1 MSTPARKR
9 LMRDFKRLQ
18 QDPPAGIS
26 GAPYDNNI
34 MLWNAVIF
42 GPNDTPW
49 DGVYADGSIC
59 LDILQNQWSPIYD
72 AAAILTSI
80 QSLLCDPNP
89 NSPANSEAAR
99 LFSETSAITTGRM
112 VGGVVI
118 HSIAARNANPV
129 PVCVSWKERVE
140 VVAFNPE
147 GRCRCI
153 QPFHMG
159 QICGFFKKCVALS
172 LRLRRTL
179 LFSGTAMGKSAGKW
193 IKTVLFGKKHSKSNL
208 SRNVVPDKK
217 TSPKTPLEDQAGK
230 SPVILDP
237 CADSQS
243 NDAFP
248 PVDDAEM
255 RRQDQ
260 AATKAQAAFRGYL
273 ARRAFRALKGII
285 RLQALI
291 RGHLVRRQAV
301 ATLRCMQAVVK
312 FQALA
317 RGRKVRLSGAG
328 PQVLKKYNMEEQDA
342 KQVDIGAKSFFGSQK
357 LATNTFVCKLV
368 ATLPT
373 AMPLCLQYE
382 LAEPN
387 SSWNWLERWSTSHFW
402 APPARSKK
410 IIKAKPQRKQ
420 GGGQIVEPEIGKSK
434 RTIRKA
440 STVANGE
447 NGALPS
453 SEMDKLKRNTR
464 KVASSQTELLQEQ
477 PQNELERVKRSLRKV
492 SATGAAAPE
501 KSETETEN
509 PQPVQ
514 SVETVTNSATADV
527 LEEMVI
533 SSENPSVSDVGVG
546 KMESLESPSKTATEE
561 PVDAPH
567 DNYPVAETRSSENGV
582 KIDSTLALNDEL
594 SCKEEQCGKENNKV
608 RKRRSLPAK
617 QEYPENISQNSPS
630 VPSYM
635 AATESAK
642 AKLRAQ
648 GSSKFG
654 EDGAEHSYTRRH
666 SLPAS
671 TNNKLNSLSPRV
683 QKPVQANGKGGSKL
697 TDQ

>member
-1 MSTPARKR
+1 MK
-9 LMRDFKRLQ
+9 
-18 QDPPAGIS
+18 
-26 GAPYDNNI
+26 
-34 MLWNAVIF
+34 
-42 GPNDTPW
+42 
-49 DGVYADGSIC
+49 
-59 LDILQNQWSPIYD
+59 
-72 AAAILTSI
+72 
-80 QSLLCDPNP
+80 
-89 NSPANSEAAR
+89 
-99 LFSETSAITTGRM
+99 
-112 VGGVVI
+112 
-118 HSIAARNANPV
+118 
-129 PVCVSWKERVE
+129 
-140 VVAFNPE
+140 
-147 GRCRCI
+147 
-153 QPFHMG
+153 
-159 QICGFFKKCVALS
+159 
-172 LRLRRTL
+172 
-179 LFSGTAMGKSAGKW
+179 
-193 IKTVLFGKKHSKSNL
+193 
-208 SRNVVPDKK
+208 NVVPDKR

-230 SPVILDP
+230 SPVISDSCQLTESAVETLQVEKGTSP
-237 CADSQS
+237 CDSITSSPVHQGVDSQS

-317 RGRKVRLSGAG
+317 RGRNVRLSGAE
-328 PQVLKKYNMEEQDA
+328 PQVLKKYNIGEQDA

-373 AMPLCLQYE
+373 AMPLSLQYE

-387 SSWNWLERWSTSHFW
+387 SAWNWLERWSTSHFW
-402 APPARSKK
+402 APPARTKK

-420 GGGQIVEPEIGKSK
+420 GGGQIVESEIGKSK
-434 RTIRKA
+434 RTIRKS

-447 NGALPS
+447 SGALPS
-453 SEMDKLKRNTR
+453 SEMDKLKRNPR
-464 KVASSQTELLQEQ
+464 KVASSQTELVQEQ

-492 SATGAAAPE
+492 SASGAAAPE

-527 LEEMVI
+527 LEQDMVI
-533 SSENPSVSDVGVG
+533 SSENPCVSDVGVG
-546 KMESLESPSKTATEE
+546 KMELLESPSKTATEE
-561 PVDAPH
+561 PVDVPH
-567 DNYPVAETRSSENGV
+567 DNYPVAEIHSSENGV
-582 KIDSTLALNDEL
+582 KMDSTLVLNDEL
-594 SCKEEQCGKENNKV
+594 SCKEEQSGKENNKV

-654 EDGAEHSYTRRH
+654 EDGLNTVILVAILSQP
-666 SLPAS
+666 LP
-671 TNNKLNSLSPRV
+671 T
-683 QKPVQANGKGGSKL
+683 AN
-697 TDQ
+697 

>member
-1 MSTPARKR
+1 M
-9 LMRDFKRLQ
+9 
-18 QDPPAGIS
+18 
-26 GAPYDNNI
+26 
-34 MLWNAVIF
+34 
-42 GPNDTPW
+42 
-49 DGVYADGSIC
+49 
-59 LDILQNQWSPIYD
+59 
-72 AAAILTSI
+72 
-80 QSLLCDPNP
+80 
-89 NSPANSEAAR
+89 
-99 LFSETSAITTGRM
+99 
-112 VGGVVI
+112 
-118 HSIAARNANPV
+118 
-129 PVCVSWKERVE
+129 
-140 VVAFNPE
+140 
-147 GRCRCI
+147 
-153 QPFHMG
+153 
-159 QICGFFKKCVALS
+159 LS
-172 LRLRRTL
+172 L
-179 LFSGTAMGKSAGKW
+179 
-193 IKTVLFGKKHSKSNL
+193 I
-208 SRNVVPDKK
+208 KK

-230 SPVILDP
+230 SPVISDP
-237 CADSQS
+237 CQLTESGVETLQVEKGTSPCDSITSSPVHQGADSKS

-260 AATKAQAAFRGYL
+260 AATKSQAAFRGYL

-328 PQVLKKYNMEEQDA
+328 PQVLKKYNMEEQ
-342 KQVDIGAKSFFGSQK
+342 
-357 LATNTFVCKLV
+357 LV

-402 APPARSKK
+402 APPARTKK

-453 SEMDKLKRNTR
+453 SEMDKLKRNPR
-464 KVASSQTELLQEQ
+464 KVASSQTELVQEQ

-546 KMESLESPSKTATEE
+546 KMELLESPSKTAMEE

-567 DNYPVAETRSSENGV
+567 DNYPVAETHSSENGV

-594 SCKEEQCGKENNKV
+594 SCKEEQCGKENNKF

-648 GSSKFG
+648 GSSKFC
-654 EDGAEHSYTRRH
+654 EDGAEHGYTVAIL
-666 SLPAS
+666 SQPLPI
-671 TNNKLNSLSPRV
+671 
-683 QKPVQANGKGGSKL
+683 AN
-697 TDQ
+697 

>member
-1 MSTPARKR
+1 
-9 LMRDFKRLQ
+9 
-18 QDPPAGIS
+18 
-26 GAPYDNNI
+26 
-34 MLWNAVIF
+34 
-42 GPNDTPW
+42 
-49 DGVYADGSIC
+49 
-59 LDILQNQWSPIYD
+59 
-72 AAAILTSI
+72 
-80 QSLLCDPNP
+80 
-89 NSPANSEAAR
+89 
-99 LFSETSAITTGRM
+99 
-112 VGGVVI
+112 
-118 HSIAARNANPV
+118 
-129 PVCVSWKERVE
+129 
-140 VVAFNPE
+140 
-147 GRCRCI
+147 
-153 QPFHMG
+153 
-159 QICGFFKKCVALS
+159 
-172 LRLRRTL
+172 
-179 LFSGTAMGKSAGKW
+179 MGKSAGKW

-230 SPVILDP
+230 SPVISDP
-237 CADSQS
+237 CQLTESGVETLQVEKGTSPCDSITSSPVHQGADSRS

-291 RGHLVRRQAV
+291 RGHLVRRQAA
-301 ATLRCMQAVVK
+301 ATLRCMQAVVNSRHW
-312 FQALA
+312 L
-317 RGRKVRLSGAG
+317 
-328 PQVLKKYNMEEQDA
+328 
-342 KQVDIGAKSFFGSQK
+342 VD
-357 LATNTFVCKLV
+357 
-368 ATLPT
+368 
-373 AMPLCLQYE
+373 E
-382 LAEPN
+382 
-387 SSWNWLERWSTSHFW
+387 
-402 APPARSKK
+402 
-410 IIKAKPQRKQ
+410 
-420 GGGQIVEPEIGKSK
+420 
-434 RTIRKA
+434 
-440 STVANGE
+440 
-447 NGALPS
+447 
-453 SEMDKLKRNTR
+453 R
-464 KVASSQTELLQEQ
+464 KVASSQTELVQEQ

-501 KSETETEN
+501 KSETETES

-567 DNYPVAETRSSENGV
+567 DNYPVAETHSSENGV

-654 EDGAEHSYTRRH
+654 EDGAEHGYTRRH
-666 SLPAS
+666 SSPAS
-671 TNNKLNSLSPRV
+671 TNSKLNSLSPRV
-683 QKPVQANGKGGSKL
+683 QKPVQANGKGGSKTNRSVTSSKDAGVEEMRVGNCAKL
-697 TDQ
+697 GRLGGLLAAEYRVNAEHGT